1 MSFAFFILILFMSQ
15 TIILIFKKKKKSYSK
30 VMALYRG
37 ATGISKPANLS
48 KKINK
53 TGPNIFQS
61 LKERERERV

>member
-1 MSFAFFILILFMSQ
+1 
-15 TIILIFKKKKKSYSK
+15 
-30 VMALYRG
+30 MALYRG